1 VVCWRLL
8 AREADWLPPWR
19 DLLRVYHRLEARG
32 EIRGGRFVA
41 AVAGEQFALPEA
53 LGLLREVRKRP
64 LTGEMLAVSAVDP
77 FNQLGTLLP
86 GSRVP
91 ALVANRILFRDGLPV
106 AVLAAG
112 KPQWLVELD
121 EDAQRE
127 ARRLLTPARR

>member
-1 VVCWRLL
+1 M
-8 AREADWLPPWR
+8 
-19 DLLRVYHRLEARG
+19 
-32 EIRGGRFVA
+32 
-41 AVAGEQFALPEA
+41 
-53 LGLLREVRKRP
+53 RKRP

-77 FNQLGTLLP
+77 FNQLGTLLS
-86 GSRVP
+86 GARVP
-91 ALVANRILFRDGLPV
+91 ALAANRILFRDGLPV

>member
-1 VVCWRLL
+1 
-8 AREADWLPPWR
+8 
-19 DLLRVYHRLEARG
+19 
-32 EIRGGRFVA
+32 
-41 AVAGEQFALPEA
+41 QFALPEA

-91 ALVANRILFRDGLPV
+91 ALAANRILFRDGLPV